1 MTNFVAAFLPG
12 YHLAIN
18 SATDGFIRSAVL
30 SRFPIGFSKSYLH
43 SADLSIYGYTNS
55 DFTRDL
61 FQAQVIVPAFPQPL
75 NVFVVHLK
83 SGQDTDSSNKRGA
96 EASAVSN
103 FLATV
108 FLATNTTQPYV
119 LSGDMNED
127 IDNPPSS
134 HPQSIQRLVN
144 SATGLQLTS
153 PLNPYTGTN
162 LTFSIQSV
170 NGLSH
175 RYDYIMPS
183 PLLLSN
189 ITSSQV
195 FRTDL
200 LPNPPPPLLATDD
213 ATASDHLPVYMVF
226 ANPYAKPFRLLSLNR
241 TGNTVAMTW
250 QSVLGQPYRLEASS
264 NLVSWNTVAQNLMAT
279 GAMFSFSTNVG
290 ADAQFFRVYRQ
301 P

>member
-1 MTNFVAAFLPG
+1 M
-12 YHLAIN
+12 
-18 SATDGFIRSAVL
+18 
-30 SRFPIGFSKSYLH
+30 
-43 SADLSIYGYTNS
+43 
-55 DFTRDL
+55 
-61 FQAQVIVPAFPQPL
+61 VPAFPQPL
-75 NVFVVHLK
+75 DVFVVHLK
-83 SGQDTDSSNKRGA
+83 SGQDTDSSTKRGA

-108 FLATNTTQPYV
+108 FLATNSTQPYV

-144 SATGLQLTS
+144 SQTGLQLTT
-153 PLNPYTGTN
+153 PLNPFSSN
-162 LTFSIQSV
+162 RLTFSIQST

-183 PLLLSN
+183 PLLFSN

-200 LPNPPPPLLATDD
+200 LPNPPPPLLTNDD
-213 ATASDHLPVYMVF
+213 MTASDHLPVFMVF
-226 ANPYAKPFRLLSLNR
+226 ANPYSKPFRLTSVTRSNTTLALS
-241 TGNTVAMTW
+241 W

-264 NLVSWNTVAQNLMAT
+264 NLSDWTVLAPSLMAT
-279 GAMFSFSTNVG
+279 GGNFNFSTNTS
-290 ADAQFFRVYRQ
+290 ADAQFFRVYRL